1 VSAGNQDKLKIFGAI
16 QIRQE
21 YRGGKL
27 KRVVPGI
34 QIMGEWLPEGQW

>member
-1 VSAGNQDKLKIFGAI
+1 VSAENQNELKISRAI

-27 KRVVPGI
+27 NRVVPGI
-34 QIMGEWLPEGQW
+34 QIMSEWLPGGQW